1 MAPSPARTPETDP
14 AAYLGQHLRR
24 LRLMAGFT
32 IQSALAVRLNVSNDY
47 VSKAETGYLP
57 PAEEVFLAWLDVCGA
72 SAEARDFLT
81 GLWTVVRALSSG
93 IPQFFAKYVTA
104 EEKAAFLRLW
114 GLLLIPGP
122 LQSRDYAHA
131 MFLAGGLD
139 EDAAAEQVGLRMR
152 RQAILGGPD
161 PAHVTALIYE
171 PVLSRLVGTPEIMI
185 GQLGH
190 QLEMSLRRN
199 VIIQVVPDT
208 GYFRG
213 LEGPF
218 HIASGPEIPD
228 TVDMVA
234 VEDYVTDDP
243 TVARKVVALFEEIRS
258 YALNAHESQV
268 RIQEELERWTQ
279 QT

>member
-32 IQSALAVRLNVSNDY
+32 IQAALAARLSVSNDY

-81 GLWTVVRALSSG
+81 GLWTVVRALSGG
-93 IPQFFAKYVTA
+93 IPQFFVKYVTA

-122 LQSRDYAHA
+122 LQARDYAHA

-139 EDAAAEQVGLRMR
+139 EEEATEQVDLRIR
-152 RQAILGGPD
+152 RQDILGGPN

-171 PVLSRLVGTPEIMI
+171 SALSRLVGTPEIMI
-185 GQLGH
+185 GQLEH
-190 QLEMSLRRN
+190 LLELSHRRN

-208 GYFRG
+208 GYFKG
-213 LEGPF
+213 LEGAF
-218 HIASGPEIPD
+218 EIASGPTIPD
-228 TVDMVA
+228 TVIMVT
-234 VEDYVTDDP
+234 VEDYVSDDP
-243 TVARKVVALFEEIRS
+243 VVSRKVIVLFEEIRS
-258 YALNAHESQV
+258 YALNAEKS
-268 RIQEELERWTQ
+268 RAIIQEAIKRWSSQ
-279 QT
+279 Q

>member
-32 IQSALAVRLNVSNDY
+32 TQAALAVRLSVSNDY

-57 PAEEVFLAWLDVCGA
+57 PTEEVFLAWLDVCGA

-81 GLWTVVRALSSG
+81 GLWTVVRALSGG

-122 LQSRDYAHA
+122 LQARDYAHA

-139 EDAAAEQVGLRMR
+139 KDAAAEQVGLRLK
-152 RQAILGGPD
+152 RQAILDGPD

-185 GQLGH
+185 GQLDH
-190 QLEMSLRRN
+190 LLEMSRRRN

-228 TVDMVA
+228 TVDLVA

-258 YALNAHESQV
+258 YALNGRESQV
-268 RIQEELERWTQ
+268 RIQEALERWTQ
-279 QT
+279 QK